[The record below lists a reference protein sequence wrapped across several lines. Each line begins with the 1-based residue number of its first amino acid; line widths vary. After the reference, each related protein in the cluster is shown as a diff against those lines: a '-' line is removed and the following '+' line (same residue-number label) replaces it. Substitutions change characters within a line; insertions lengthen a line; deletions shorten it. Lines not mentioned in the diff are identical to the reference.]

1 LIEFDIEPLWF
12 FRKMMFFS
20 VAMETVEIE
29 KKFRHLAQV
38 PKTWIQECHL
48 FDDVI
53 G

>member
-1 LIEFDIEPLWF
+1 LIEFDIEPIWIF
-12 FRKMMFFS
+12 VKTTNFS
-20 VAMETVEIE
+20 VAMVTVEIE